1 VEFVMLYVRMIK
13 WSAAKEVEL
22 SVAVVDFMKSVEK
35 IARKFTKFAL
45 IDAGSSKFKPS
56 VMGAAFVFLGF

>member
-1 VEFVMLYVRMIK
+1 
-13 WSAAKEVEL
+13 
-22 SVAVVDFMKSVEK
+22 VDFMKSVEK